1 MTVALFTGS
10 NHVLAY
16 RVDDFADPWRP
27 HGTVVLLPGFC
38 RNTHF
43 WRAWVP
49 TLAARFRVVRLDF
62 PGCGD
67 SPPLA
72 PEPELRFAD
81 VLSDVHELI
90 RHVAPDGA
98 HLIGESAGGLLG
110 ALLTA
115 AHPELVHSLTMVSTP
130 LGVGPRTTEPHR
142 LGHASWP
149 DALRTLGMR
158 EWWLRSRRETV
169 GVPVNEPRDD
179 HWADEFARTPVE
191 TAVRYVGAVAGRT
204 VHDVVA
210 EISVPALVLR
220 PERSPFM
227 DGADEDTWR
236 RIPDVRVVSFPLNN
250 DMYYLVPGPLV
261 AECARFL
268 SGVELGSPVRQEA
281 GHA

>member
-1 MTVALFTGS
+1 MALFTGPT
-10 NHVLAY
+10 HVLAY
-16 RVDDFADPWRP
+16 HVDDFADPWRP

-49 TLAARFRVVRLDF
+49 TLAAEFRVVRVDF

-81 VLSDVHELI
+81 VLADVRELV

-98 HLIGESAGGLLG
+98 HLVGESAGGLLG
-110 ALLTA
+110 ALLAA
-115 AHPELVHSLTMVSTP
+115 AHPAAVHSLTMVSTP
-130 LGVGPRTTEPHR
+130 LGVGPRTTQPHR

-169 GVPVNEPRDD
+169 GVPVHEARDEY
-179 HWADEFARTPVE
+179 WAAEFARTPVD

-210 EISVPALVLR
+210 DIAVPALVLR
-220 PERSPFM
+220 PESSPFM
-227 DGADEDTWR
+227 DGADEQVWH
-236 RIPDVRVVSFPLNN
+236 RIPDVRVVSYPLNN

-261 AECARFL
+261 AECARFV
-268 SGVELGSPVRQEA
+268 SSVARRGATRQETP
-281 GHA
+281 HA

>member
-1 MTVALFTGS
+1 MESFTGPH
-10 NHVLAY
+10 HVLTY
-16 RVDDFADPWRP
+16 RVDDFADPWTP

-38 RNTHF
+38 RNSEF

-49 TLAARFRVVRLDF
+49 SLAARFRVVRVDL

-67 SPPLA
+67 SPPL
-72 PEPELRFAD
+72 PDGPELRFAD
-81 VLSDVHELI
+81 VLADVAALVAE
-90 RHVAPDGA
+90 VAPGGA
-98 HLIGESAGGLLG
+98 HLVGESAGGLLG

-115 AHPELVHSLTMVSTP
+115 SGPAGVRSLTMVSTP

-142 LGHASWP
+142 LGHPSWP
-149 DALRTLGMR
+149 EALRALGMR

-169 GVPVNEPRDD
+169 GVPVSPARDEY
-179 HWADEFARTPVE
+179 WAAEFARTPVA

-210 EISVPALVLR
+210 EIPVPTLVLR

-227 DGADEDTWR
+227 DTSDEEVWR
-236 RIPDVRVVSFPLNN
+236 RIPDVRVVTFPLNN
-250 DMYYLVPGPLV
+250 DMYYLVPEPLV

-268 SGVELGSPVRQEA
+268 AAVELRSPVPEVSRA
-281 GHA
+281 